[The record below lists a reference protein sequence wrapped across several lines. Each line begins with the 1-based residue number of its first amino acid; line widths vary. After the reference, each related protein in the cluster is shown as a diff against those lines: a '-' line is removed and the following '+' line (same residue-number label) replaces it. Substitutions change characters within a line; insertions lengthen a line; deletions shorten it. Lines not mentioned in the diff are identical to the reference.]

1 MTTTRRRRRRGAHHP
16 PPFSLSSPSSLRGIK
31 AFLSFSHLLVLVFV
45 CGAFGVF
52 VAGKQRVVF
61 GNVFDDDE
69 ISSSSLS
76 EAPLLG
82 KNLPVERQRQ
92 RFDDESSSSDAVV
105 TNNLGRARHFSL
117 KHRKIDLSF
126 REEEEEDFDD
136 EEDGNQTNGSRTIIR
151 STRSGTRKVE
161 RRRGLKQSSSAG
173 IELNG
178 KARDTG
184 YFYATLTIGTPGK
197 QFEVIV
203 DTGST
208 YTFVT
213 CYPCV
218 SCGQHGSNAPYDAA
232 KSSSYERVPC
242 GSGCIFG
249 GCRSSGLCEYDE
261 QFSEESQV
269 GGHVVSD
276 VIDVGG
282 SLGTPRIHFGCNTLE
297 TNMLRTQKA
306 NGMIAL
312 GRTDAALHRQLKKK
326 ASPPGSYD
334 GTFGLCLGSFEG
346 GGVLSLGKLP
356 EQHYA
361 NFVTRK
367 TNTRTVKL
375 VKGSKAQYYNVDVT
389 RMFVRNTELKRTN
402 GADLIDSFRSG
413 YGTVLDSGTTYT
425 YLHEDIFIPFISEI
439 EDKVQND
446 HGANFFRING
456 GDPNYPND
464 VCWRNLNE
472 NQPLSTNNVNYL
484 FPTFNLTFVGVNEE
498 ELSIQFPPENYLF
511 VHPSE
516 ANAFCVGVFD
526 NGKRGSIIGGI
537 FARNTLFEFDD
548 ESEQQTVKISPNVDC
563 DGLRSAMDFD
573 MATGATRHPPPPP
586 APRAPEAPGTPGTGF
601 DRERAKEAR
610 EQIMFKIMVGGLIIV
625 GALFFAL
632 VGLARVY
639 LWKYKR
645 YRQFSRWMKL
655 QDETDE
661 FNDEDD
667 EVFSDTEKAF
677 DDDVPD
683 NKSPRS
689 HAIEMGDLRNLSS
702 EERAILHRETMGNSN
717 ISSSNNN
724 SAGVVG
730 AIGNVVGSVINA
742 PVRLLGFGSRNTAST
757 DNPYVNARAPRTLRE
772 QTLPST
778 ESIPVSE
785 GDFGTRTGRLT
796 ESAKRNARVPN
807 NDDND
812 EFFDAPLSSQT
823 DLESHHAGVDEDVK
837 AVWRRFNLK

>member
-1 MTTTRRRRRRGAHHP
+1 MTTLCRRRLSRRRRGALYP
-16 PPFSLSSPSSLRGIK
+16 PPAFS
-31 AFLSFSHLLVLVFV
+31 ALSFSPSHLLLLVFFG
-45 CGAFGVF
+45 GAFFFF
-52 VAGKQRVVF
+52 VVVAAEEEEGKRAVVF
-61 GNVFDDDE
+61 GNAFFEE
-69 ISSSSLS
+69 ISSSS
-76 EAPLLG
+76 EQQQQ
-82 KNLPVERQRQ
+82 RRQ
-92 RFDDESSSSDAVV
+92 RFDDDESSISDAVV
-105 TNNLGRARHFSL
+105 TNLGRARHFSL

-126 REEEEEDFDD
+126 REEEEDFDD
-136 EEDGNQTNGSRTIIR
+136 EEDGNQTNGSRTR
-151 STRSGTRKVE
+151 RSGTRKAE

-173 IELNG
+173 LELNG

-184 YFYATLTIGTPGK
+184 YFYATLTIGTPGQ

-326 ASPPGSYD
+326 AYPPGSYD

-375 VKGSKAQYYNVDVT
+375 VKGSKSQYYNVDVT
-389 RMFVRNTELKRTN
+389 RMFVRNTELKKPN

-446 HGANFFRING
+446 HGANFFRISG

-464 VCWRNLNE
+464 VCWKNLNE
-472 NQPLSTNNVNYL
+472 NKPLSTNNVNYL

-526 NGKRGSIIGGI
+526 NGKQGSIIGGI

-601 DRERAKEAR
+601 DRDRAKEAR
-610 EQIMFKIMVGGLIIV
+610 EQIMFKVMVGGFIIV
-625 GALFFAL
+625 GTLFFAL

-661 FNDEDD
+661 FNDEDNE
-667 EVFSDTEKAF
+667 EVFSDTENAF

-689 HAIEMGDLRNLSS
+689 RAIEMGDLRNLSS
-702 EERAILHRETMGNSN
+702 EERAILHREKMGNSN
-717 ISSSNNN
+717 SSSNNN

-730 AIGNVVGSVINA
+730 AIGNVVGSVITA

-757 DNPYVNARAPRTLRE
+757 DNPYVDARAPRTLCE

>member
-1 MTTTRRRRRRGAHHP
+1 MTTLCRLSRLRRLRRGALYP
-16 PPFSLSSPSSLRGIK
+16 PATFSLSFSP
-31 AFLSFSHLLVLVFV
+31 SHLLLLVLFG
-45 CGAFGVF
+45 GAFFFF
-52 VAGKQRVVF
+52 VVVAEEEEGKRAVVF
-61 GNVFDDDE
+61 GNAFFEE
-69 ISSSSLS
+69 ISSSS
-76 EAPLLG
+76 EQQQQQ
-82 KNLPVERQRQ
+82 RRQ
-92 RFDDESSSSDAVV
+92 RFDDDDERSSISDAVV
-105 TNNLGRARHFSL
+105 TSVGRARHFSL

-136 EEDGNQTNGSRTIIR
+136 EEDGNRTNGSRTR
-151 STRSGTRKVE
+151 RSGTRKAE

-173 IELNG
+173 LELNG

-184 YFYATLTIGTPGK
+184 YFYATLTIGTPGQ

-326 ASPPGSYD
+326 AYPPGSYD

-389 RMFVRNTELKRTN
+389 RMFVRNTELKKPN

-446 HGANFFRING
+446 HGANFFRVNG

-472 NQPLSTNNVNYL
+472 NKPLSTNNVNYL

-526 NGKRGSIIGGI
+526 NGKQGSIIGGI

-601 DRERAKEAR
+601 DRDRAKEAR
-610 EQIMFKIMVGGLIIV
+610 EQIMFKIMVGGFIIV
-625 GALFFAL
+625 GTLFFAL

-661 FNDEDD
+661 FNDEDNE
-667 EVFSDTEKAF
+667 EVFSDTENAF

-689 HAIEMGDLRNLSS
+689 RAIEMGDLRNLSS
-702 EERAILHRETMGNSN
+702 EERAILHREKMGNSN
-717 ISSSNNN
+717 SSSNNN

-757 DNPYVNARAPRTLRE
+757 DNPYVDARAPRTLRE

-796 ESAKRNARVPN
+796 ESAKRNARVPD

>member
-1 MTTTRRRRRRGAHHP
+1 MTTLCRRRLSRRRRGALYP
-16 PPFSLSSPSSLRGIK
+16 PPAFS
-31 AFLSFSHLLVLVFV
+31 ALSFSPSHLLLLVFFG
-45 CGAFGVF
+45 GAFFFF
-52 VAGKQRVVF
+52 VVVAAEEEEGKRAVVF
-61 GNVFDDDE
+61 GNAFFEE
-69 ISSSSLS
+69 ISSSS
-76 EAPLLG
+76 EQQQQQ
-82 KNLPVERQRQ
+82 RRQ
-92 RFDDESSSSDAVV
+92 RFDDDESSISDAVV
-105 TNNLGRARHFSL
+105 TNLGRARHFSL

-126 REEEEEDFDD
+126 REEEEDFDD
-136 EEDGNQTNGSRTIIR
+136 EEDGNQTNGSRTR
-151 STRSGTRKVE
+151 RSGTRKAE

-173 IELNG
+173 LELNG

-184 YFYATLTIGTPGK
+184 YFYATLTIGTPGQ

-326 ASPPGSYD
+326 AYPPGSYD

-375 VKGSKAQYYNVDVT
+375 VKGSKSQYYNVDVT
-389 RMFVRNTELKRTN
+389 RMFVRNTELKKPN

-446 HGANFFRING
+446 HGANFFRISG

-464 VCWRNLNE
+464 VCWKNLNE
-472 NQPLSTNNVNYL
+472 NKPLSTNNVNYL

-526 NGKRGSIIGGI
+526 NGKQGSIIGGI

-601 DRERAKEAR
+601 DRDRAKEAR
-610 EQIMFKIMVGGLIIV
+610 EQIMFKVMVGGFIIV
-625 GALFFAL
+625 GTLFFAL

-661 FNDEDD
+661 FNDEDNE
-667 EVFSDTEKAF
+667 EVFSDTENAF

-689 HAIEMGDLRNLSS
+689 RAIEMGDLRNLSS
-702 EERAILHRETMGNSN
+702 EERAILHREKMGNSN
-717 ISSSNNN
+717 SSSNNN

-730 AIGNVVGSVINA
+730 AIGNVVGSVITA

-757 DNPYVNARAPRTLRE
+757 DNPYVDARAPRTLCE

>member
-1 MTTTRRRRRRGAHHP
+1 MTTLCRLSRLRRRRRGALYP
-16 PPFSLSSPSSLRGIK
+16 PPATFSLSFSP
-31 AFLSFSHLLVLVFV
+31 SHLLLLVLFG
-45 CGAFGVF
+45 GAFFFF
-52 VAGKQRVVF
+52 VVVVVAEEEEGKRAVVF
-61 GNVFDDDE
+61 GNAFFEE
-69 ISSSSLS
+69 ISSSS
-76 EAPLLG
+76 EQQQQQ
-82 KNLPVERQRQ
+82 RRQ
-92 RFDDESSSSDAVV
+92 RFDDDDERSSISDAVV
-105 TNNLGRARHFSL
+105 TSVGRARHFSL

-136 EEDGNQTNGSRTIIR
+136 EEDGNRTNGSRTR
-151 STRSGTRKVE
+151 RSGTRKAE

-173 IELNG
+173 LELNG

-184 YFYATLTIGTPGK
+184 YFYATLTIGTPGQ

-326 ASPPGSYD
+326 AYPPGSYD

-389 RMFVRNTELKRTN
+389 RMFVRNTELKKPN
-402 GADLIDSFRSG
+402 GADLIDSFRAG

-446 HGANFFRING
+446 HGANFFRVNG

-472 NQPLSTNNVNYL
+472 NKPLSTNNVNYL

-526 NGKRGSIIGGI
+526 NGKQGSIIGGI

-601 DRERAKEAR
+601 DRDRAKEAR
-610 EQIMFKIMVGGLIIV
+610 EQIMFKIMVGGFIIV
-625 GALFFAL
+625 GTLFFAL

-661 FNDEDD
+661 FNDEDNE
-667 EVFSDTEKAF
+667 EVFSDTENAF

-689 HAIEMGDLRNLSS
+689 RAIEMGDLRNLSS
-702 EERAILHRETMGNSN
+702 EERAILHREKMGNSN
-717 ISSSNNN
+717 SSSNNN

-757 DNPYVNARAPRTLRE
+757 DNPYVDARAPRTLRE

-796 ESAKRNARVPN
+796 ESAKRNARVPD

>member
-1 MTTTRRRRRRGAHHP
+1 MTTLCRLSRLRRRRRGALYP
-16 PPFSLSSPSSLRGIK
+16 PPATFSSSFSP
-31 AFLSFSHLLVLVFV
+31 SHLLLLVLFG
-45 CGAFGVF
+45 GAFFFF
-52 VAGKQRVVF
+52 VVVAAEEEGKRAVVF
-61 GNVFDDDE
+61 GNAFFEE
-69 ISSSSLS
+69 ISSSS
-76 EAPLLG
+76 EQQQQQ
-82 KNLPVERQRQ
+82 RRQ
-92 RFDDESSSSDAVV
+92 RFDDDDERSISDAVV
-105 TNNLGRARHFSL
+105 TSVGRARHFSL

-136 EEDGNQTNGSRTIIR
+136 EEDGNRTNGSRTR
-151 STRSGTRKVE
+151 RSGTRKAE

-173 IELNG
+173 LELNG

-184 YFYATLTIGTPGK
+184 YFYATLTIGTPGQ

-326 ASPPGSYD
+326 AYPPGSYD

-389 RMFVRNTELKRTN
+389 RMFVRNTELKKPN

-446 HGANFFRING
+446 HGANFFRVNG

-472 NQPLSTNNVNYL
+472 NKPLSTNNVNYL

-526 NGKRGSIIGGI
+526 NGKQGSIIGGI

-601 DRERAKEAR
+601 DRDRAKEAR
-610 EQIMFKIMVGGLIIV
+610 EQIMFKIMVGGFIIV
-625 GALFFAL
+625 GTLFFAL

-661 FNDEDD
+661 FNDEDNE
-667 EVFSDTEKAF
+667 EVFSDTENAF

-689 HAIEMGDLRNLSS
+689 RAIEMGDLRNLSS
-702 EERAILHRETMGNSN
+702 EERAILHREKMGNSN
-717 ISSSNNN
+717 SSSNNN

-757 DNPYVNARAPRTLRE
+757 DNPYVDARAPRTLRE

-796 ESAKRNARVPN
+796 ESAKRNARVPD